1 MESIGNN
8 INQNE
13 DEIQLLKRK
22 RNKNKSSNKN
32 KENKNNSN
40 NNSNNETTL
49 QIISLSKKNS
59 SNIIIDEENSEFY
72 EHSNGIKDKINIKD
86 NNELLLLVKKT
97 NINFNTPEILFSK
110 GKKNPDNFPENEKF
124 NQYYVQ
130 RYYFFSLFDEGI
142 QMDTES
148 WYSVTPEEISE
159 YISSII
165 PDSSDSTIL
174 DAFCGCGGNA
184 IFFSKKFKKVIAND
198 LFIEKINMTKNN
210 TRIYNCPN
218 NIEYHSVDFLKLNLN
233 EEKIDYIFLSPPWGG
248 PDYKNDSV
256 YSLKK
261 WITPDI
267 DKIIQKSFK
276 MCKNIILYLPRN
288 TDLKELADIIYKY
301 DKEEIDSFS
310 NTILF
315 DVKYLNS
322 ASKIKAIL
330 VLYGPKFNKMKVKL
344 IKQYIIDSI
353 FKKKSN
359 KINQNKLKRQLN
371 LFKIVG
377 YNEYIRNFLNYKE
390 VMKDFS
396 GNIFLE
402 NLEKFFLENILD
414 EDGKIEY
421 ENMNKKTDEYNMN
434 NLNQI
439 NNKKEVN
446 ITENKKQELENKF
459 FDLRNILSEDT
470 FNQIKNEV
478 FFDENKKFY
487 QA

>member
-32 KENKNNSN
+32 KENKNNSY

-49 QIISLSKKNS
+49 QIISLSNKNS
-59 SNIIIDEENSEFY
+59 SNIIMDEENSEFY

-174 DAFCGCGGNA
+174 DAFCGCGGNS
-184 IFFSKKFKKVIAND
+184 ISFSKKFKRVFAND
-198 LFIEKINMTKNN
+198 LYEEKIGMTKNN
-210 TRIYNCPN
+210 AKVYNCPD
-218 NIEYHSVDFLKLNLN
+218 NIIYFINDFLTLNLEGEN
-233 EEKIDYIFLSPPWGG
+233 IDYVFLSPPWGG
-248 PDYKNDSV
+248 PEYKNEEI

-261 WITPDI
+261 WIIPDI
-267 DKIIQKSFK
+267 EKIIEKSLK
-276 MCKNIILYLPRN
+276 ISKNIMLYLPRN
-288 TDLKELADIIYKY
+288 TDLEELANIIYKY
-301 DKEEIDSFS
+301 DKNDIESLS
-310 NTILF
+310 NTILL

-322 ASKIKAIL
+322 ASKVKAIL
-330 VLYGPKFNKMKVKL
+330 VSYGPKFNTVKVKL
-344 IKQYIIDSI
+344 VKKYIINSI
-353 FKKKSN
+353 FQKNSHNINPNKMKK
-359 KINQNKLKRQLN
+359 QLN
-371 LFKIVG
+371 ILKIIG
-377 YNEYIRNFLNYKE
+377 YSEYLKNFVIYKQRK
-390 VMKDFS
+390 KDYS
-396 GNIFLE
+396 GNILLE
-402 NLEKFFLENILD
+402 NLENYFVENIMD
-414 EDGKIEY
+414 EKEKEEY
-421 ENMNKKTDEYNMN
+421 ENVNKINIIDEGEKINVDIN
-434 NLNQI
+434 EKKDSNIEQEHIGLI
-439 NNKKEVN
+439 NNDFV
-446 ITENKKQELENKF
+446 
-459 FDLRNILSEDT
+459 DLRQVLTEEN
-470 FNQIKNEV
+470 FNKVKKDV
-478 FFDENKKFY
+478 FFG
-487 QA
+487 

>member
-1 MESIGNN
+1 MELIDDNKKQ
-8 INQNE
+8 IK
-13 DEIQLLKRK
+13 DEIQLLNRK

-32 KENKNNSN
+32 KENKNNN
-40 NNSNNETTL
+40 KNNSNNETTL
-49 QIISLSKKNS
+49 EIISLSEKN
-59 SNIIIDEENSEFY
+59 NLNNFMDEENNEFY
-72 EHSNGIKDKINIKD
+72 ENNDTIKDKINIKE
-86 NNELLLLVKKT
+86 NNELLLLIKKT
-97 NINFNTPEILFSK
+97 NINFNTPETLFIK
-110 GKKNPDNFPENEKF
+110 GRKNPDSFPEEEKF

-142 QMDTES
+142 QMDKES

-165 PDSSDSTIL
+165 PDSSESTIL
-174 DAFCGCGGNA
+174 DAFCGCGGNV
-184 IFFSKKFKKVIAND
+184 IYLSKKFNKVIAND

-210 TRIYNCPN
+210 TKIYDCPN
-218 NIEYHSVDFLKLNLN
+218 NIEYHAEDFLKLNLN
-233 EEKIDYIFLSPPWGG
+233 GEKINYVFLSPPWGG
-248 PDYKNDSV
+248 PEYKNDGV

-276 MCKNIILYLPRN
+276 MSKNIILYLPRN
-288 TDLKELADIIYKY
+288 TDLKELANIIYKY

-315 DVKYLNS
+315 DVKYLKS

-359 KINQNKLKRQLN
+359 KINQNKLKKQLN

-377 YNEYIRNFLNYKE
+377 YNEYIRNLLNYKE

-402 NLEKFFLENILD
+402 NLEKFFIENVLD
-414 EDGKIEY
+414 EEGKIEY
-421 ENMNKKTDEYNMN
+421 ENMNKKEDEYNIKN
-434 NLNQI
+434 ININSI
-439 NNKKEVN
+439 NNKKESN
-446 ITENKKQELENKF
+446 IIEEEKQQINNKF

-470 FNQIKNEV
+470 FNQIKKEV
-478 FFDENKKFY
+478 FYNEN
-487 QA
+487 

>member
-1 MESIGNN
+1 MELIDDNKKQ
-8 INQNE
+8 IK
-13 DEIQLLKRK
+13 DEIQLLNRK

-32 KENKNNSN
+32 KENKNNN
-40 NNSNNETTL
+40 KNNSNNETTL
-49 QIISLSKKNS
+49 EIISLSEKN
-59 SNIIIDEENSEFY
+59 NLNNFMDEENNEFH
-72 EHSNGIKDKINIKD
+72 ENNNAIKDKINIKE
-86 NNELLLLVKKT
+86 NNELLLLIKKT
-97 NINFNTPEILFSK
+97 NINFNTPEILFIK
-110 GKKNPDNFPENEKF
+110 GRKNPDSFPEEEKF

-142 QMDTES
+142 QMDKES

-159 YISSII
+159 YISSIM
-165 PDSSDSTIL
+165 PDSSESTIL
-174 DAFCGCGGNA
+174 DAFCGCGGNV
-184 IFFSKKFKKVIAND
+184 IYLSKKFNKVIAND

-210 TRIYNCPN
+210 TKIYDCPN
-218 NIEYHSVDFLKLNLN
+218 NIEYHVEDFLKLNLKG
-233 EEKIDYIFLSPPWGG
+233 EKIDYVFLSPPWGG
-248 PDYKNDSV
+248 PEYKNDGV

-276 MCKNIILYLPRN
+276 MSKNIILYLPRN
-288 TDLKELADIIYKY
+288 TDLKELANIIYKY

-315 DVKYLNS
+315 DVKYLKS

-359 KINQNKLKRQLN
+359 KINQNKLKKQLN

-377 YNEYIRNFLNYKE
+377 YNEYIRNLLNYKE

-402 NLEKFFLENILD
+402 NLEKFFIENVLD
-414 EDGKIEY
+414 EEGKIEY
-421 ENMNKKTDEYNMN
+421 ENMNKKEDEYNIKN
-434 NLNQI
+434 ININLI
-439 NNKKEVN
+439 NNKKESN
-446 ITENKKQELENKF
+446 INEKEKQQINNKF
-459 FDLRNILSEDT
+459 CDLRNILSEDT
-470 FNQIKNEV
+470 FNQIKKEV
-478 FFDENKKFY
+478 FYNEN
-487 QA
+487 